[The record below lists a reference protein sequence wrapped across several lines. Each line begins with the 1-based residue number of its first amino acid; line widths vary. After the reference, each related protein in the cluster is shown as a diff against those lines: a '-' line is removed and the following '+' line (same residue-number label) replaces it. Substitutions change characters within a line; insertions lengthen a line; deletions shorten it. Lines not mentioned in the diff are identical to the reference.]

1 MAQIERIEM
10 ETKEKYRLEYEIK
23 SSPKILFNYISTA
36 SGLSGWF
43 ADDVTVR
50 DGVYMFKWMGDRAA
64 ARLLT
69 LKENK
74 LVKFKWED
82 DEPYCF
88 FELEIQQDELTGDV
102 ALCITDFCTPSE
114 KEERRLIWDSQVD
127 ELIGLIGA

>member
-1 MAQIERIEM
+1 M
-10 ETKEKYRLEYEIK
+10 EIKAKYRLEYEIK

-36 SGLSGWF
+36 SGLAGWF
-43 ADDVTVR
+43 ADDVNVR
-50 DGVYMFKWMGDRAA
+50 DNIYTFMWTGDSAQ

-88 FELEIQQDELTGDV
+88 FELEIQQDELTNDV
-102 ALCITDFCTPSE
+102 ALCITDFCIESEREE
-114 KEERRLIWDSQVD
+114 KELIWNSQVD
-127 ELIGLIGA
+127 ELIALLGA